1 MVPSGLLQHFFY
13 LYSWLE
19 ELQFGTKKDTED
31 KEMMKGL
38 LTNQR
43 TTWCVLTNQ
52 DAEFWHTPKLE
63 IFAWHKVNKMSHKRT
78 KFWGGGGGG
87 GGGCLCMCNKNHGQH
102 NKISNHNKI
111 IFFIVTT
118 KPLVCI
124 QNVYSPCWKVP
135 IWLLAVFVF
144 WIIVQLDFKIFQPM
158 KITFP
163 CGLEASELNFGS
175 RGPGLRPGWVIVL
188 GSQTK

>member
-1 MVPSGLLQHFFY
+1 M
-13 LYSWLE
+13 
-19 ELQFGTKKDTED
+19 QFGTKKDTED

-38 LTNQR
+38 LTNHR

-52 DAEFWHTPKLE
+52 DAEFCHTPKLE
-63 IFAWHKVNKMSHKRT
+63 IFCMTQGEQDVTQEDKIL
-78 KFWGGGGGG
+78 GGGGV
-87 GGGCLCMCNKNHGQH
+87 GGGCLCMCNKNHGKH

>member
-1 MVPSGLLQHFFY
+1 MCFDQSGCRILTHTQTWNFCVTQG
-13 LYSWLE
+13 E
-19 ELQFGTKKDTED
+19 QDVTQED
-31 KEMMKGL
+31 KIL
-38 LTNQR
+38 
-43 TTWCVLTNQ
+43 
-52 DAEFWHTPKLE
+52 
-63 IFAWHKVNKMSHKRT
+63 
-78 KFWGGGGGG
+78 GGGGAG